1 MSTWPRTRCIEVKLN
16 KAVRI
21 PPFLTRYQLA
31 NARLPITVSAAAGL
45 LPDEDG
51 LAPASLLVENGR
63 IAAISAGAMAVETAT
78 PLFDLDGGIVLPAFT
93 DVHTHLDKGHIWPRR
108 RNTDG
113 SFAAALLACR
123 TDREN
128 WSAADLRARMRFGLE
143 CAYAHGTSALRTH
156 IDSMSPQTAISWP
169 IFAELREAWRGRVA
183 LQASPLFAV
192 ELALDD
198 AHFDEIAFA
207 VREYQAMIGAVT
219 YMSAHLEPAL
229 ERLFRLAEETGS
241 DLDFHVDETN
251 DPSSRSLEVIADMA
265 TARRFDH
272 KILCAHCCSL
282 ALQPQDYAKRVIEKV
297 ARAGI
302 AVVSLPMCNLYLQDR
317 DIKAERTPRWRGVT
331 AVHELKRAGVPVMIA
346 SDNTRDP
353 FYAYGD
359 LDMLEVFREA
369 TRILHFDHPAG
380 DWLRTITATPATI
393 MGQGEGPAL
402 RQGAPA
408 DLVAFKA
415 RSFTE
420 LFARPQTDRAV
431 IRAGRAIEAELPD
444 HRGLDAA
451 LLRRRDQRAEHPEEW
466 AHPRSG

>member
-1 MSTWPRTRCIEVKLN
+1 MGTTL
-16 KAVRI
+16 RI
-21 PPFLTRYQLA
+21 PSSLARYQLA
-31 NARLPITVSAAAGL
+31 NARLPLSVSAAPEL
-45 LPDEDG
+45 IPDEDG
-51 LAPASLLVENGR
+51 LAPASLLIEQGR
-63 IAAISAGAMAVETAT
+63 IATIKAGPAPIDVAT

-93 DVHTHLDKGHIWPRR
+93 DVHTHLDKGHIWPRM
-108 RNTDG
+108 RNPDG

-123 TDREN
+123 SDREN
-128 WSAADLRARMRFGLE
+128 WGAADLRARMRFGLE

-156 IDSMSPQTAISWP
+156 IDSMSPQTTISWP
-169 IFAELREAWRGRVA
+169 IFAELREAWRGRIE
-183 LQASPLFAV
+183 LQGSPLFAV

-198 AHFDEIAFA
+198 AHFDEIRYA
-207 VREYQAMIGAVT
+207 VREYRAMVGAVT
-219 YMSAHLEPAL
+219 YTSAHLVPAL

-251 DPSSRSLEVIADMA
+251 DPSVRSLEAIAEMA
-265 TARRFDH
+265 IARRFPG

-317 DIKAERTPRWRGVT
+317 DVRAERTPRWRGVT

-369 TRILHFDHPAG
+369 TRILHFDHPAA
-380 DWLRTITATPATI
+380 DWLRTITATPAAI
-393 MGQGEGPAL
+393 MGKGGDAPL
-402 RQGAPA
+402 RQDASA
-408 DLVAFKA
+408 ELVVFKA

-420 LFARPQTDRAV
+420 LFARPQSDRTV
-431 IRAGRAIEAELPD
+431 IRAGKAIGAELPD
-444 HRGLDAA
+444 HRELDA
-451 LLRRRDQRAEHPEEW
+451 LLLSAE
-466 AHPRSG
+466 